1 MSGQHFFILTFILFL
16 NKIMCILSTHTLDL
30 SSTYLSTTNFHE
42 FSAQETDGSKC
53 SDNDGFEPLN
63 KLISTLKIDIPD
75 ISIKGIK
82 DVEYLNLTNIMCQD
96 FEVGDIELGTNGPVT
111 QPVVFVDL
119 SGNDIECSC
128 EVVAKVIG
136 IKVLTGLDATL
147 SDVGVSTEADLT
159 FGTVPGYPAYRIPMK
174 AASEDCQITLDV
186 KLKFSGSFVGDI
198 LEILSNVIDK
208 QIKSEVQSA
217 ACEALNGL
225 INNGTS
231 GLFEVIDAGVTKF
244 IGPPQPR
251 PTPHLP
257 DEQMVPFSTNK
268 LLEAITDWIAQPQVV
283 NDLVDCVTNH
293 TGVAQIRNMN
303 ISFDLGMIISQQPI

>member
-1 MSGQHFFILTFILFL
+1 M
-16 NKIMCILSTHTLDL
+16 
-30 SSTYLSTTNFHE
+30 
-42 FSAQETDGSKC
+42 
-53 SDNDGFEPLN
+53 
-63 KLISTLKIDIPD
+63 
-75 ISIKGIK
+75 
-82 DVEYLNLTNIMCQD
+82 
-96 FEVGDIELGTNGPVT
+96 
-111 QPVVFVDL
+111 
-119 SGNDIECSC
+119 
-128 EVVAKVIG
+128 
-136 IKVLTGLDATL
+136 
-147 SDVGVSTEADLT
+147 
-159 FGTVPGYPAYRIPMK
+159 
-174 AASEDCQITLDV
+174 
-186 KLKFSGSFVGDI
+186 
-198 LEILSNVIDK
+198 EILSNVIDK

-303 ISFDLGMIISQQPI
+303 ISFDLGDDNLTTTNLTLQNLTIGGLDTFTTLNREISTESKNI